1 MKLSEYQD
9 LYRRLSTAEDI
20 DFLAENFGHDKELL
34 LVIYTQRIVRE
45 TTKKFYRVKAQARRL
60 AFMWQNGA
68 SLLEIARKFEFPPI
82 LTALMVLE
90 QRKISRK
97 QFWKMINDLDS
108 VKDRRLRQELAD
120 VNGADIVYSTQG
132 SARQYARGRW
142 GEAKLHTWLDAR
154 SLQYE
159 TEKDLRSKYDKT
171 PDILLHKPIEMNGS
185 RKFWIESKATF
196 GDPYE
201 IRRHLRKQ
209 LQPYSDLFGDGAVV
223 YWFGHVDDQKYEL
236 PEGVDIVSP
245 TFFETPP
252 LRSRTCPWASR
263 NSRNQRW
270 NPTASAIDNEEP
282 ETFKSFLPMVTRVA
296 EEEVV
301 RVRMPRGKDGEI
313 LGIADQLL
321 GASRIRVMCQDGK
334 SRLGRIPGKL
344 KKRMWIR
351 EGDLLV
357 VKVWQFQDEKCDIK
371 HRYTKTES
379 TYMSRRG
386 LIPKSINIF

>member
-1 MKLSEYQD
+1 MLTSGPDLFIHSRPQHREGRRSGLASVPTCNRSGGLTRKPLSIVLNWSIQFFIRQRGLVALSMKLSEYQD
-9 LYRRLSTAEDI
+9 LYAKLSTAEDI

-60 AFMWQNGA
+60 AFMWQNGS

-97 QFWKMINDLDS
+97 QFWKMINELDS
-108 VKDRRLRQELAD
+108 VKDRRLRRELDD
-120 VNGADIVYSTQG
+120 VNRADIVYSPEG

-159 TEKDLRSKYDKT
+159 TEKDLRAKYDKT

-185 RKFWIESKATF
+185 RKYWIESKATF

-209 LQPYSDLFGDGAVV
+209 LQPYSDMFGDGAVV

-252 LRSRTCPWASR
+252 LPFPYEPVGERRVE
-263 NSRNQRW
+263 
-270 NPTASAIDNEEP
+270 NPTMEP
-282 ETFKSFLPMVTRVA
+282 KVFTR
-296 EEEVV
+296 
-301 RVRMPRGKDGEI
+301 
-313 LGIADQLL
+313 
-321 GASRIRVMCQDGK
+321 
-334 SRLGRIPGKL
+334 
-344 KKRMWIR
+344 R
-351 EGDLLV
+351 E
-357 VKVWQFQDEKCDIK
+357 
-371 HRYTKTES
+371 
-379 TYMSRRG
+379 
-386 LIPKSINIF
+386 